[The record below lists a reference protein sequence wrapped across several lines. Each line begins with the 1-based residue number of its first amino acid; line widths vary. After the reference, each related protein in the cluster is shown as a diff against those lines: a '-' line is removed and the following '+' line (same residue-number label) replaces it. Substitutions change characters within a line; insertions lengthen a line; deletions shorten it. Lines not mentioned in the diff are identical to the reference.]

1 MKNYIDKSFP
11 FFLFI
16 ISIVIYFTTANPG
29 LGFTDSGELASVCA
43 LLGIA
48 HPTGYPLFTLLG
60 HIWTFFPHSVP
71 LIQILNYFAGFLTSL
86 SVVFFY
92 FTLLELFKILELN
105 NLNHEENQTSN
116 KWIALISGFTYAFA
130 LTIWGQ
136 ASAIEV
142 YPLHILFIN
151 IILLF
156 FLKSFS
162 FKEKKERYLLLTA
175 FLLGLS
181 FTNHLTTV
189 LLLPAVLLLFLY
201 PPNQE
206 FSLNKNKFQFLLLL
220 IIPFILS
227 ITLYL
232 FLPVRSGTL
241 PEMNWGWV
249 HRGIDKFLYHVQGK
263 QYQIWM
269 FSGEN
274 VSENIG
280 KYFAALPMQLGI
292 LGLIPMLIGFYYT
305 FKKSKQIFWFLNALV
320 LVCFFYSINY
330 SIHDIESYFLTSYIG
345 LIIFA
350 AIGFVFLYEKNKKIL
365 PFFAVI
371 PVISLLLN
379 FEANDNSGDYLVNDY
394 TEIVYNNLDSDAI
407 VISSQWDY
415 WCSAFWYKQRVEGIK
430 KDITLVEMELLR
442 RTWYGHQLKQ
452 WYPKVIDK
460 SEPELKAFLNEL
472 EVFESGENYNPNL
485 LQARFEQ
492 LINSIIDKNYDN
504 HPIYVTLDV
513 IEKEPNIAK
522 NYEKVPVGFTFK
534 LQKDKQVKQID
545 LSKIK
550 IDRFANSMKWN
561 TSNHL
566 ISGIKH
572 IAVLNLINIAKYGIF
587 TNQTEKAKEA
597 INLAKR
603 INPKNE
609 LILQAEQQLK

>member
-1 MKNYIDKSFP
+1 MKNNLYKSFP
-11 FFLFI
+11 LFLFI
-16 ISIVIYFTTANPG
+16 ISIVIYFITANPG

-60 HIWTFFPHSVP
+60 HIWTFIPHSVP

-86 SVVFFY
+86 SVVCFY
-92 FTLLELFKILELN
+92 FTLLELFKILDFK

-116 KWIALISGFTYAFA
+116 KWIALISSFTYAFA

-136 ASAIEV
+136 AGAIEV

-232 FLPVRSGTL
+232 FLPARSSTL

-249 HRGIDKFLYHVQGK
+249 HRGLDKFLYHVQGK
-263 QYQIWM
+263 QYQVWM

-292 LGLIPMLIGFYYT
+292 LGLIPMLFGFYYT
-305 FKKSKQIFWFLNALV
+305 FKKSKQIFWFLIALV

-330 SIHDIESYFLTSYIG
+330 SIHDIESYFLTGYIG

-350 AIGFVFLYEKNKKIL
+350 AIGLVFLYEKNKKIL

-379 FEANDNSGDYLVNDY
+379 FEGNDNTGDYLVNDY
-394 TEIVYNNLDSDAI
+394 TEIVYNNLESDAI

-415 WCSAFWYKQRVEGIK
+415 WCSAFWYKQRVEGIR

-442 RTWYGHQLKQ
+442 RTWYGQQLKR
-452 WYPKVIDK
+452 WYPKIIEN
-460 SEPELKAFLNEL
+460 SEQELKVFLNEL
-472 EVFESGENYNPNL
+472 EVFESGGNYNPNL

-492 LINSIIDKNYDN
+492 LINSIIDKNFDN

-513 IEKEPNIAK
+513 IEKESNIAK

-534 LQKDKQVKQID
+534 LQKDKQVEQID

-566 ISGIKH
+566 ISGIKD
-572 IAVLNLINIAKYGIF
+572 IAVLNLVNIAKYGTF
-587 TNQTEKAKEA
+587 TNQTEKSKEA